1 MNDWQ
6 EVGWDYAREVAGNL
20 CQQLASDEVPL
31 ENATNRILARD
42 CFALCDLPTFTTSS
56 MDGWAVAGEGPWRI
70 VGDVK
75 AGAPL
80 KEDLISGTSVR
91 IATGA
96 VIPHGTL
103 GVVRWE
109 VAEVKDDYVHAE
121 VSEGAD
127 IRPAGEEC
135 RKGDLL
141 ARGGAQLSP
150 SMIGLFAACGYDK
163 VEVVKKPRVALLL
176 LGDELLLSGLPEGG
190 RVRDSLGP
198 QLPGWLDRLG
208 AELISAT
215 YVTDELAS
223 VIEAFS
229 KAPDCDLLITTGGTA
244 DGPRDHIHNALESLN
259 ASMVVDRVKSRPG
272 HPMLLAKIPHRG
284 RSVPL
289 LGLPGNPQSAIVGL
303 MSLGEPVI
311 DSLLGRK
318 TNELKTVITDNEL
331 VAPTNFT
338 RLVLGNLVQGR
349 FEMGE
354 HLGSA
359 MLRGLAASTGFAV
372 ASSGT
377 THAGGQVRWLP
388 LPQ

>member
-6 EVGWDYAREVAGNL
+6 EVDWDHARKVAGSL
-20 CQQLASDEVPL
+20 CQQLAPDKVSL
-31 ENATNRILARD
+31 EFATNRILATD
-42 CFALCDLPTFTTSS
+42 CLALCELPTYTTSS
-56 MDGWAVAGEGPWRI
+56 MDGWAVAGDGPWKI

-75 AGAPL
+75 AGAPF
-80 KEDLISGTSVR
+80 KESLQSGTSVR

-96 VIPHGTL
+96 VIPHGTF

-109 VAEVKDDYVHAE
+109 VAEVKDDFVHAQ
-121 VSEGAD
+121 VSEGGD

-141 ARGGAQLSP
+141 ARKGTKLSP
-150 SMIGLFAACGYDK
+150 SLIGLLAACGYDT
-163 VEVVKKPRVALLL
+163 VDVVRKPKIALLL

-208 AELISAT
+208 VETVST
-215 YVTDELAS
+215 RYVTDELSS
-223 VIEAFS
+223 VINAIS
-229 KAPDCDLLITTGGTA
+229 DAPDCDVIITTGGTA
-244 DGPRDHIHNALESLN
+244 DGPRDHIHSALESLN
-259 ASMVVDRVKSRPG
+259 ATMVVDRVRSRPG
-272 HPMLLAKIPHRG
+272 HPMLLAMIPHRG
-284 RSVPL
+284 KSVPV

-303 MSLGEPVI
+303 MSLGAPLI
-311 DSLLGRK
+311 GSFLGLVANDLEIV
-318 TNELKTVITDNEL
+318 TTENELT
-331 VAPTNFT
+331 APKDFT
-338 RLVLGNLVQGR
+338 RLVLGNLSHGR

-372 ASSGT
+372 VNSGT
-377 THAGGQVRWLP
+377 TPAGGQVRWLP

>member
-6 EVGWDYAREVAGNL
+6 EVGWHDARETAASL
-20 CQQLASDEVPL
+20 CQQLASDNITL
-31 ENATNRILARD
+31 EKATNRILAQD
-42 CFALCDLPTFTTSS
+42 CLALSDLPTFTTSS
-56 MDGWAVAGEGPWRI
+56 MDGWAVAGKGPWKI

-75 AGAPL
+75 AGSPYHQDL
-80 KEDLISGTSVR
+80 KSETSVR

-96 VIPHGTL
+96 VIPNGTL

-109 VAEVKDDYVHAE
+109 IAEVKDDYVHAQ

-141 ARGGAQLSP
+141 ATKGTKLTP
-150 SMIGLFAACGYDK
+150 SLIGLLAACGYDD
-163 VEVVKKPRVALLL
+163 VDVVRKPRVALLL
-176 LGDELLLSGLPEGG
+176 LGDELLLSGLPHDG

-198 QLPGWLDRLG
+198 QLPGWLNLLG
-208 AELISAT
+208 AELVSAT
-215 YVTDELAS
+215 YVTDELSS
-223 VIEAFS
+223 VIEALS
-229 KAPDCDLLITTGGTA
+229 RAPECDLLITTGGTA
-244 DGPRDHIHNALESLN
+244 DGPRDHIHNALESLT
-259 ASMVVDRVKSRPG
+259 ASMVVDRVRSRPG
-272 HPMLLAKIPHRG
+272 HPMLLANIPHRG
-284 RSVPL
+284 KSVPL

-303 MSLGEPVI
+303 MSLGAPLI
-311 DSLLGRK
+311 DSFLGRK
-318 TNELKTVITDNEL
+318 FNQLETVITENEL

-359 MLRGLAASTGFAV
+359 MLRGLAASSGFAV
-372 ASSGT
+372 VNSGIT
-377 THAGGQVRWLP
+377 PVGGQVRWLP

>member
-6 EVGWDYAREVAGNL
+6 EVGWDIARVIAANQ
-20 CQQLASDEVPL
+20 CQQLASDEISL
-31 ENATNRILARD
+31 EIATNRILARD
-42 CFALCDLPTFTTSS
+42 CPALCDLPTFTTSS
-56 MDGWAVAGEGPWRI
+56 MDGWAVAGDGPWKI
-70 VGDVK
+70 VGDIK
-75 AGAPL
+75 AGAPCEADL
-80 KEDLISGTSVR
+80 KSGTSVR

-96 VIPHGTL
+96 VIPHGTF

-109 VAEVKDDYVHAE
+109 VAEVKDEYVHAQ
-121 VSEGAD
+121 VTDGAD

-141 ARGGAQLSP
+141 ARGGAELSP
-150 SMIGLFAACGYDK
+150 SLIGLLAACGFDK
-163 VEVVKKPRVALLL
+163 VEVVRKPKVALLL

-208 AELISAT
+208 AELISVT
-215 YVTDELAS
+215 YVTDELSS
-223 VIEAFS
+223 VIEALS
-229 KAPDCDLLITTGGTA
+229 QAVECDLLITTGGTA
-244 DGPRDHIHNALESLN
+244 DGPRDHVHNALASLN

-284 RSVPL
+284 KSVPL

-303 MSLGEPVI
+303 MSLGAPVI

-318 TNELKTVITDNEL
+318 PYELQTVITNNEL

-338 RLVLGNLVQGR
+338 RLVLGNLVLGR

-372 ASSGT
+372 VNSGT